1 MKLRMMSA
9 TGRLVAVAV
18 ARLVLHSS
26 FLLQKIVGR
35 HSDLVDVIA
44 LNLKLFDDVNQRIR
58 QVVEHHMLQV
68 GLRVHRWMKQLN
80 ILL

>member
-1 MKLRMMSA
+1 MKLKSLWPVGA
-9 TGRLVAVAV
+9 T
-18 ARLVLHSS
+18 RLVLHSS
-26 FLLQKIVGR
+26 FLLQKLVGS
-35 HSDLVDVIA
+35 HPDLVDVVA
-44 LNLKLFDDVNQRIR
+44 LTLKLFDDVDQRVR